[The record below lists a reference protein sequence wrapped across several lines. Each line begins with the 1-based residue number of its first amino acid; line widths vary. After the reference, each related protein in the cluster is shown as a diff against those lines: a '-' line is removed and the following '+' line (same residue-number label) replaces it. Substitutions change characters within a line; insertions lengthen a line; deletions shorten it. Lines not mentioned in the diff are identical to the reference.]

1 MTADQA
7 IEISDRLR
15 GHVAL
20 VTGGSQGLGRFFAI
34 DLAKQGMRV
43 AVMARS
49 HGHLDET
56 VAEIHSCG
64 GNAMAVAADVT
75 DREAVEASINSI
87 EENLGPIDL
96 LVNAAGHVLP
106 VGRTWEVDPDQWW
119 RTMETNVKGTM
130 NTCSVVA
137 RRMCPRKR
145 GRIINVASST
155 VLHGRPY
162 MSAYMTSKTAV
173 VKMTEILAA
182 ELDEFGV
189 KAFSIHPGTVDTDMA
204 KTLRRPEN
212 AHWLRWFEEIFI
224 KRLDNPPDLGSH
236 LVQYLAAGNADD
248 MSGRF
253 FLVPLKMEETVS
265 AFRQLASNSK
275 QAENA
280 NLLRIDLLADTRPR
294 HPAQEG
300 I

>member
-1 MTADQA
+1 
-7 IEISDRLR
+7 
-15 GHVAL
+15 
-20 VTGGSQGLGRFFAI
+20 
-34 DLAKQGMRV
+34 
-43 AVMARS
+43 
-49 HGHLDET
+49 
-56 VAEIHSCG
+56 
-64 GNAMAVAADVT
+64 MAVSADVA
-75 DREAVEASINSI
+75 DRPAVEAGVKSV
-87 EENLGPIDL
+87 EEQLGPIDL

-130 NTCSVVA
+130 NTCSAVA

-173 VKMTEILAA
+173 VKMTEILAT
-182 ELDEFGV
+182 ELDDFGV

-212 AHWLRWFEEIFI
+212 AHWLRWFEEIFNNH
-224 KRLDNPPDLGSH
+224 LDNPPDLGSH
-236 LVQYLAAGNADD
+236 LVQYLATGKADD

-253 FLVPLKMEETVS
+253 FLVPLNMEDTIS
-265 AFRQLASNSK
+265 AFRQLASNSTER
-275 QAENA
+275 ENA
-280 NLLRIDLLADTRPR
+280 NLLRIGLLADTRPR
-294 HPAQEG
+294 HPLQEG